1 MMQWLEDRSVA
12 RAARWAQVGGGALP
26 HFALLPYPPVP
37 ARWNTDGQ
45 TRNAEDAA
53 RYRRERRIYERIDT
67 VRNRVDAYVAYRF
80 LICYGFPSY
89 AEALALAVSKA
100 RFLPRRMAARW
111 RRLAKALAA

>member
-12 RAARWAQVGGGALP
+12 RAARWAQVYDRPLP
-26 HFALLPYPPVP
+26 HFALIPYPPVP
-37 ARWNTDGQ
+37 ARYDADGW

-111 RRLAKALAA
+111 RRLAREVRA